1 MFLNIKIS
9 GEKSETTECVPEWQH
24 MEKEEKT
31 RRDGGE
37 EREKL
42 PGERTDAP
50 WDPRSTSATSG
61 AV

>member
-1 MFLNIKIS
+1 
-9 GEKSETTECVPEWQH
+9 

-50 WDPRSTSATSG
+50 RDPRSTSATSG
-61 AV
+61 AFRGIHVKDTHSHNIVLFKSPI